1 MDKQSAN
8 EKARGMTGV
17 IKVPVRLGL
26 SRRKAGKG
34 ASAKPMPMSNNL
46 RPRLSRGESAA
57 SGVDSKEEDD
67 DSRL

>member
-1 MDKQSAN
+1 M
-8 EKARGMTGV
+8 
-17 IKVPVRLGL
+17 

-46 RPRLSRGESAA
+46 RPRLSRGEPVGA